1 MSGRAAGAKIKV
13 LVVEDSSVV
22 KDLLIHILSSD
33 PEITV
38 IAAVSNGEEA
48 IEATQRMRP
57 DVVTMDVNMPGMNGL
72 DATRRIMEICPTPIV
87 IVSGS
92 LVQDEVAATFRAL
105 EAGALA
111 FVEKPIGIAHR
122 SYSESAKQLQETVKL
137 MSEVKVVRR
146 WPKRA
151 MPSAGVGAPDEVA
164 SPRAAPELV
173 AIGSSTGGPIVLKSI
188 LSELRKDFPVP
199 ILMVQHIAPGF
210 TGGFAEWLAQA
221 SGFAV
226 EVAAHGQS
234 LLPSH
239 AYIAPD
245 GKHMHVGQG
254 RKVILSDGEP
264 EHGHRPAISH
274 LFRSVAAVAGPNA
287 VGVLLTGMGRDGA
300 QELKLMKDR
309 GAVTIAQ
316 DRESSVV
323 HGMPGEAIRLDAA
336 THVLSPGGIL
346 TALEGLFR

>member
-1 MSGRAAGAKIKV
+1 
-13 LVVEDSSVV
+13 
-22 KDLLIHILSSD
+22 
-33 PEITV
+33 
-38 IAAVSNGEEA
+38 
-48 IEATQRMRP
+48 
-57 DVVTMDVNMPGMNGL
+57 
-72 DATRRIMEICPTPIV
+72 MEICPTPIV

-92 LVQDEVAATFRAL
+92 RVQDEVAATFRAL

-151 MPSAGVGAPDEVA
+151 MASADSTGVPDEVA

-234 LLPSH
+234 LLPSR

-245 GKHMHVGQG
+245 GKHMHLGPG
-254 RKVILSDGEP
+254 RKIVLSDGEP

-274 LFRSVAAVAGPNA
+274 LFRSVATMSGPHA

-300 QELKLMKDR
+300 EELKLMRDR

-316 DRESSVV
+316 DRGSSVV

-336 THVLSPGGIL
+336 AHVLSPGGIV